1 VPALAAFLANPLQT
15 RPAGR
20 MPHLLKPNE
29 ATDVANYLLQG
40 IKLNVPAGMGT
51 TAYSDFEGGWENLQ
65 DFGTLKPKSRG
76 TSLAF
81 EIGIAK
87 ADSHFGFRFEGYFR
101 ADAAGKYMFIL
112 SSDDGS
118 RLLIDGKKVVDNDG
132 IHATETKSGSVE
144 LTKGVHQVIVDYFQG
159 GGEATLDV
167 AIEGRGLV
175 RQPLGPLGAATE
187 GDLDKK
193 PEPKEAKDEDVLTVR
208 PELVEKGKTIFASAG
223 CANCHQLSVD
233 KKPIAPTLTA
243 HELRGLKSVGG
254 CLADAPKSL
263 PKYDLSPA
271 QRAALAAAIA

>member
-144 LTKGVHQVIVDYFQG
+144 LTKGVHKVVVDYFQG
-159 GGEATLDV
+159 GGEASLDV

-175 RQPLGPLGAATE
+175 RQPLAPLVAATE
-187 GDLDKK
+187 ADLDKK
-193 PEPKEAKDEDVLTVR
+193 PEPMDVKDEDALTIE
-208 PELVEKGKTIFASAG
+208 PAQVEQGRKLFAAVG
-223 CANCHQLSVD
+223 CANCHQLQVE
-233 KKPIAPTLTA
+233 KKAIVSTAKVGPSLKAVKPT
-243 HELRGLKSVGG
+243 GG
-254 CLADAPKSL
+254 CLSDAPAKGL
-263 PKYDLSPA
+263 PVYHLSAA
-271 QRAALAAAIA
+271 QR